1 MEEEFVRT
9 RNTGVFSEIR
19 ESTPFIIIYNPQWI
33 PNYDIRLKDHNVNAI
48 DCLDKVR
55 GVHECCII
63 NKGRNKKERVV
74 FQIHVEDVDICL
86 SFTPSK
92 WEGFLLDVSKDK
104 FVQPTEDSEYKKAV
118 LDIYVTEN
126 INHEPFEYLEEIS
139 KTEKIPQMREFLSSL
154 SHVEIPLREINMEKD
169 REMWQAYIDGQTALN
184 ADNKELYK
192 VISVGDFK
200 KENYNGRKQ
209 VTVTLKL
216 QATSLVDNV
225 LHDLKSILGTL
236 YTDVEIEKKSE
247 KTINVTFPN
256 YENLSEDIITEI
268 GEKVAERCFKFDGNL
283 TNTFT
288 AELRLSSKDDFQ
300 EILDKIDK
308 ALTEDFGA
316 ELHRDGGVYQ
326 LEDDE
331 EAEFVSAFV
340 EKAGYKNSVFTSTST
355 IVEVKFD
362 IKSSSGETESDRIE
376 RKRLM
381 RPLVM
386 EYIGN
391 PKIKFN
397 ISEGTATIAPESKEE
412 YDTLL
417 NSLNSSIPEDLIVS
431 VSDYKPLISISLK
444 TDDVEYCKNI
454 FISLRKTLNSIR
466 SGISFYC
473 KDKDTYREFGL
484 SFNFSDDSQLNAFKK
499 CLEEEVQK
507 YNSLI
512 DLSYGETPNGTTS
525 FNVTLDHAQ
534 LQRFN
539 ITMQREFKLQ
549 EVRLINGDKYN
560 AALED
565 LNEKIAEKDNEWDY
579 DLIDELKDEIKAK
592 RKALTEVMGRG
603 STRLGRCLS
612 RTMDTVRFE
621 VGPDFT
627 QMIQSKEGS
636 PRANDFIHVGD
647 YIQFPLSGESVE
659 LSRQQESMYRITQP
673 NTTVKIQEFYKKVS
687 SPANPLLSQFLF
699 DPRYARDPMEDINE
713 LIANIEK
720 PGNHIESR
728 MNENQK
734 KAVATAV
741 AAPDF
746 AIIQG
751 PPGTGKTTV
760 IAEIIWQEIRRNPNV
775 KILLTSQTNLAVDN
789 ALGRLKGKPGIRPA
803 RILPQSKSDSERLN
817 FDEKRYLLSQ
827 LDKWAEAPN
836 ENNIDNGAKLWIDR
850 IKENISTNE
859 KYAGALSK
867 WRNELETADKMM
879 RNEFVTTYKDNIN
892 LVAATCSIC
901 GSWQFRE
908 IYTKLF
914 NDKEEAF
921 DVVIMDEAS
930 KATPLEMAVPM
941 VWGKKIIIIGDHKQL
956 PPMMQEGNILDALK
970 RIGRKDLADR
980 IEQFKE
986 SQFELLYEASS
997 KLKNSLVAHLNEQYR
1012 MHEQIM
1018 NTINH
1023 FYKDDNN
1030 GQDGLI
1036 CGIKNSMNIKDP
1048 DDPNYG
1054 GSRYHGI
1061 QFEPF
1066 MNPDRHVLWVDVP
1079 DLEDKQAVG
1088 STSRT
1093 NRAEAEAISL
1103 VIKALKKSAG
1113 FSEFME
1119 NQKTKEDKEI
1129 GIITFY
1135 GAQAALIEDMKK
1147 TGKLDPSYNYRINVV
1162 DKFQGMERN
1171 IVIISTV
1178 RSNNDKD
1185 FGFTSDPR
1193 RINVGFS
1200 RAKSLLVIV
1209 GNRSFLSKNSDYAK
1223 AIATI
1228 GDNRIDVKTLK
1239 HLIKNG

>member
-1 MEEEFVRT
+1 MNMEDFIRT
-9 RNTGVFSEIR
+9 RNTGAFSEIR
-19 ESTPFIIIYNPQWI
+19 ENIPFVFTYNPQSLSY
-33 PNYDIRLKDHNVNAI
+33 YDKRLSDHDTCAI
-48 DCLDKVR
+48 DCLDKIR

-63 NKGRNKKERVV
+63 NKGKNKRGWEI
-74 FQIHVEDVDICL
+74 FQMYIEDVDISI

-92 WEGFLLDVSKDK
+92 WEGFVQDVSKDK
-104 FVQPTEDSEYKKAV
+104 FVQPTEESEYKKAV

-126 INHEPFEYLEEIS
+126 INHDPLDYLEEID
-139 KTEKIPQMREFLSSL
+139 KTDKRPQMRDFLLSL
-154 SHVEIPLREINMEKD
+154 SHVAIPLREINMEKD
-169 REMWQAYIDGQTALN
+169 REMWQAYIDGQAALN

-236 YTDVEIEKKSE
+236 YTDVDIEKKSE

-256 YENLSEDIITEI
+256 YENLSEDLITEI
-268 GEKVAERCFKFDGNL
+268 GEKVAERCFKFDGIL
-283 TNTFT
+283 TNTFS
-288 AELRLSSKDDFQ
+288 ADLRLSSKDDFQ
-300 EILDKIDK
+300 EILAKIDN

-326 LEDDE
+326 LDDDE
-331 EAEFVSAFV
+331 EAEFINAFV
-340 EKAGYKNSVFTSTST
+340 EKAGYKDSVFTSTAT
-355 IVEVKFD
+355 IVEVKFE
-362 IKSSSGETESDRIE
+362 INSPSGDAESDRIE

-397 ISEGTATIAPESKEE
+397 ISEGTAILSPESKNE
-412 YDTLL
+412 YINLY
-417 NSLNSSIPEDLIVS
+417 NSLSSSVSEDLAIS

-444 TDDVEYCKNI
+444 TDDVDYCKNI
-454 FISLRKTLNSIR
+454 FGALKKALNSIR
-466 SGISFYC
+466 TGITFFC
-473 KDKDTYREFGL
+473 KDKETYRDFEL
-484 SFNFSDDSQLNAFKK
+484 SLEFSDDNQLSAFKQ
-499 CLEEEVQK
+499 CLEEEVRK

-512 DLSYGETPNGTTS
+512 DLSYGDTPNGTTS

-549 EVRLINGDKYN
+549 DVRLINGEKYN

-592 RKALTEVMGRG
+592 RKVLTEVMGRG
-603 STRLGRCLS
+603 SIRLGRCLS

-621 VGPDFT
+621 VGPDFI
-627 QMIQSKEGS
+627 QLIQSKEGS
-636 PRANDFIHVGD
+636 PKVNDFIHIGD

-699 DPRYARDPMEDINE
+699 DPRYARDPMEDIQE
-713 LIANIEK
+713 LIANIDK

-760 IAEIIWQEIRRNPNV
+760 IAEIIWQEIRRNPKV

-803 RILPQSKSDSERLN
+803 RILPQSKSESERLN

-827 LDKWAEAPN
+827 LDQWAETPN

-859 KYAGALSK
+859 KYADALSK
-867 WRNELETADKMM
+867 WKNELESADKMM
-879 RNEFVTTYKDNIN
+879 RREFVTTYKENIN

-1023 FYKDDNN
+1023 FYKDENN

-1036 CGIKNSMNIKDP
+1036 CGIKQYMDSNNP
-1048 DDPNYG
+1048 DNG

-1066 MNPDRHVLWVDVP
+1066 MNPGRHVLWVDVP
-1079 DLEDKQAVG
+1079 DLEDKQAIG

-1093 NRAEAEAISL
+1093 NKAEAEAISL
-1103 VIKALKKSAG
+1103 VIKALKKSSG

-1119 NQKTKEDKEI
+1119 KQKSKEDKEI

-1135 GAQAALIEDMKK
+1135 GAQAALIEEMKK
-1147 TGKLDPSYNYRINVV
+1147 TGKLDTAYNYRINVV

-1200 RAKSLLVIV
+1200 RAKCLLIIV

-1223 AIATI
+1223 AIAAI